1 MISHSEEDAVKGA
14 YESYREFH
22 WVFPTSE
29 PPKREL
35 ETAKPTKQFAVLPP
49 NAYFDTHVR
58 VPVTIALE
66 TKRRISAET
75 ERTVP
80 DEFGGIPPGPYVLQ
94 ITVSTWLGS
103 SELASSLRK
112 RWEGIGLFWL
122 DNITSQ
128 PMKFVVDDKQSSTQ
142 CG

>member
-1 MISHSEEDAVKGA
+1 
-14 YESYREFH
+14 
-22 WVFPTSE
+22 
-29 PPKREL
+29 
-35 ETAKPTKQFAVLPP
+35 
-49 NAYFDTHVR
+49 